1 MTKKDFALIA
11 DVIAGSPLDAN
22 NKTTIA
28 VDIAVRS
35 KTRPRGKRSDVGASG
50 IIEPEEHS
58 ETVVT
63 LFPNRLGQRAQPAS
77 NRVA

>member
-28 VDIAVRS
+28 VDIA
-35 KTRPRGKRSDVGASG
+35 KALATTND
-50 IIEPEEHS
+50 
-58 ETVVT
+58 
-63 LFPNRLGQRAQPAS
+63 LFDFGRFYEACCVDPTDPTW
-77 NRVA
+77 VK